1 MAPASYRTLY
11 IPLATGTVLVGVL
24 LWLVASIPTSSSDAT
39 RNPHFRRA
47 WPEWVRQTPPPKP
60 DENRILLLS
69 HSQAY
74 GREVSPEQ
82 VYAQQWE
89 ALRKSRNPSSR
100 VINWAIPAAQLPD
113 LFLTTA
119 AAPDA
124 APDHIVVVISDGI
137 FQEAEEHAAARSRWA
152 SDLYFLLGDASVRT
166 RLHPADRMAWVD
178 AALLGDLLGGRVLGK
193 AWRQRTRPAAWLA
206 GQPLFAPFFHPQER
220 IPWHF
225 PRHEDPFV
233 PPWIAPPR
241 NPASGERPLR
251 WAILLAE
258 AGAPKVTLV
267 DMPIRNKAHTPG
279 TNEATRLAA
288 LAAAHGFDYLDAR
301 DAVPPDGYL
310 THTHFTGAGHRR
322 FAAWLHERLP

>member
-1 MAPASYRTLY
+1 MAQPTYRSLRV
-11 IPLATGTVLVGVL
+11 PLATAATIVGAAT
-24 LWLVASIPTSSSDAT
+24 WLIATLPSGPREAT

-47 WPEWVRQTPPPKP
+47 WPEWVRQTPPRIPG
-60 DENRILLLS
+60 ENRLLLLS

-89 ALRKSRNPSSR
+89 ALRKIRHPASR

-124 APDHIVVVISDGI
+124 VPDHIVVVISESA
-137 FQEAEEHAAARSRWA
+137 FHEAEEHTAARSRWA
-152 SDLYFLLGDASVRT
+152 SDLYFLLGDATIRT
-166 RLHPADRMAWVD
+166 RLNPAERTAWVD
-178 AALLGDLLGGRVLGK
+178 APLLGDLLGERVLGK

-206 GQPLFAPFFHPQER
+206 GQSLFAPFFHPQER
-220 IPWHF
+220 IPWQV
-225 PRHEDPFV
+225 PRHEDTV
-233 PPWIAPPR
+233 AAPWIAPHR
-241 NPASGERPLR
+241 NPATGERSLR
-251 WAILLAE
+251 WAILLKE
-258 AGAPKVTLV
+258 AGAPQVTLV
-267 DMPIRNKAHTPG
+267 DMPIRNNIHTPG
-279 TNEATRLAA
+279 TNEVTRLAA

-301 DAVPPDGYL
+301 DAIPPDGYI
-310 THTHFTGAGHRR
+310 THTHFTEAGHHH